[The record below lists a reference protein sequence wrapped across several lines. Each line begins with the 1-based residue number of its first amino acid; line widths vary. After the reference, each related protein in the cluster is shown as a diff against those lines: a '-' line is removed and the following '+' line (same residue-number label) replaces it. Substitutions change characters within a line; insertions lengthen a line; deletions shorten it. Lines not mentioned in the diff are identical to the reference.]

1 MLKLRVLIIFMK
13 QKSRVMPNSELNTR
27 QFSKPEDAIGKVL
40 RGTIV
45 HQRTG
50 RAEEIAAI
58 LSNTSKVLTR
68 LFQYR

>member
-1 MLKLRVLIIFMK
+1 
-13 QKSRVMPNSELNTR
+13 MPNSELNTR